1 MKNIIVLIFATTSL
15 ISCQNKK
22 QETKI
27 EPENIDINLI
37 KTHLTLQE
45 KIELSENDTDT
56 THLYRLTDTDIEL
69 GGKIVEQGMKN
80 NGYKSPNKEDF
91 EKRVKEIFETNCDC
105 KYAGVKQHTNFATYT
120 VNSTKENNIL
130 KTEYDYTYDHIFAF
144 PNYKVISNLPLL
156 HDIVEVNNN
165 TLKIN
170 LDQNTI
176 ARNKYLFNDSRAD
189 LTWLLINDKEFLKTL
204 LITFGYDKEEK
215 INALVINELYGQYS
229 TEIPFSNVDKLGEIF
244 FVKDCDGK
252 LIIREGLL
260 KYVST
265 STTKDDDR
273 FIYALSSY
281 AADLFSDDVNN
292 IFEEKPSKKFT
303 MDEKAKIVAYVA
315 NIESPAF
322 YKFKPLNSDKAWHN
336 AGTSLYNIT
345 AAHPEILK
353 IIEKNNY
360 YGLQPLK
367 EVIESDQFA
376 EEAPLQ
382 NEY

>member
-1 MKNIIVLIFATTSL
+1 MKNIIILIFATTSL

-22 QETKI
+22 PETKI
-27 EPENIDINLI
+27 KPENMDISLI
-37 KTHLTLQE
+37 KTHLKLQE
-45 KIELSENDTDT
+45 KIELSEKDTDT

-69 GGKIVEQGMKN
+69 GGQIVEQGMKN
-80 NGYKSPNKEDF
+80 SGYKSPNKENF
-91 EKRVKEIFETNCDC
+91 EKRVREIFETNCDC
-105 KYAGVKQHTNFATYT
+105 KYAGAKKHSNFATYI
-120 VNSTKENNIL
+120 VNSNQENNIL
-130 KTEYDYTYDHIFAF
+130 KTEYDYTYNHIFAF

-165 TLKIN
+165 TFKIN

-176 ARNKYLFNDSRAD
+176 ARNKYFFNDSRAD

-229 TEIPFSNVDKLGEIF
+229 TEIPFSNVDKLGEMF

-252 LIIREGLL
+252 LIIRELLL

-303 MDEKAKIVAYVA
+303 MEEKAKIVAYVA

-322 YKFKPLNSDKAWHN
+322 YKFKPMNSDKAWHN
-336 AGTSLYNIT
+336 AGTTLYNIT
-345 AAHPEILK
+345 AAQPEILR

-367 EVIESDQFA
+367 DVIESDQFA
-376 EEAPLQ
+376 EEAPIS
-382 NEY
+382 N

>member
-1 MKNIIVLIFATTSL
+1 M
-15 ISCQNKK
+15 
-22 QETKI
+22 
-27 EPENIDINLI
+27 
-37 KTHLTLQE
+37 
-45 KIELSENDTDT
+45 
-56 THLYRLTDTDIEL
+56 
-69 GGKIVEQGMKN
+69 
-80 NGYKSPNKEDF
+80 
-91 EKRVKEIFETNCDC
+91 
-105 KYAGVKQHTNFATYT
+105 
-120 VNSTKENNIL
+120 
-130 KTEYDYTYDHIFAF
+130 
-144 PNYKVISNLPLL
+144 
-156 HDIVEVNNN
+156 
-165 TLKIN
+165 
-170 LDQNTI
+170 
-176 ARNKYLFNDSRAD
+176 DSRAD

-260 KYVST
+260 KYVLT
-265 STTKDDDR
+265 GTTKDDDR

-303 MDEKAKIVAYVA
+303 MEEKAKIVAYVS

-322 YKFKPLNSDKAWHN
+322 YKFKPMNSDKAWHN
-336 AGTSLYNIT
+336 AATSLYNIT
-345 AAHPEILK
+345 AAHPQILK

-382 NEY
+382 NEN